1 MLEQQQ
7 AVHHRKTTE
16 VHVDENTVGEEILTE
31 QEVELVVPPSTLLPD
46 TPQQVLLDTTMD
58 ETDEKI
64 RRPYR
69 KVVFAGWWQ

>member
-31 QEVELVVPPSTLLPD
+31 QEVELVVPPSTLLRD
-46 TPQQVLLDTTMD
+46 TP
-58 ETDEKI
+58 
-64 RRPYR
+64 
-69 KVVFAGWWQ
+69 